1 MSTKPDS
8 VPTGRWAPAAAVSYF
23 SPALLDLEL
32 LRETLT
38 ATVSRAENRDISQL
52 CSRFLTVDIPAEPLD
67 ADRYYL
73 HLAEEVVP
81 YSAPVSSPRCL
92 AHMTSVVPEV
102 LRPIA
107 ELVVSLNQNMVK
119 RDASGVFTLIE
130 RQTLG
135 TLHKLVFD
143 RPADFYTATVQDEAS
158 TLGIMTSGG
167 TVSNITALWIARNRA
182 LPSRPGFAG
191 VEREGMA
198 AALRHYGYTRA
209 VVLGSS
215 LVHYSIEKAVSVL
228 GLGSDSCIKVPLD
241 SSRRVDV
248 DALREALT
256 QCRMR
261 NELVIALVG
270 VAGATDCG
278 SLDRLSELARL
289 AREFSVHFHV
299 DAAWGCALLF
309 SRAHAAKLEGLALAD
324 SVTFDAHKQMHLPL
338 AAGALLLRDPRAAE
352 AIEKRAPYMLQA
364 QSGDLGAHSLEG
376 SRPCSALLMHAALHL
391 IGRCGYE
398 RMIDDSIRNAQ
409 FMAREIERHDELELL
424 AEPETNIVL
433 FRVVPRCWRD
443 AARQG
448 TLTSWQQETI
458 GSINL
463 AAQRRL
469 ARQSDVS
476 VSRTLVDYAV
486 REGRSIPVTAL
497 RAVLSNP
504 HTTEADISLVIKEHV
519 RQAVDLFAM
528 LDRHGRR
535 VSAAPPADA
544 AP

>member
-1 MSTKPDS
+1 MATKPES
-8 VPTGRWAPAAAVSYF
+8 VSTGRRAPAAAVSYP
-23 SPALLDLEL
+23 SPVVLDLEM

-38 ATVSRAENRDISQL
+38 ATVSRAMQENRDISQL
-52 CSRFLTVDIPAEPLD
+52 RSGFLTVDIPAEPVD
-67 ADRYYL
+67 AARYYL
-73 HLAEEVVP
+73 HLAEDVVP

-119 RDASGVFTLIE
+119 RDASGVLTLIE

-135 TLHKLVFD
+135 ALHKLVFD
-143 RPADFYTATVQDEAS
+143 RPADFYTGAVQDDAS
-158 TLGIMTSGG
+158 TLGIITSGG

-215 LVHYSIEKAVSVL
+215 LLHYSIEKAVSVL
-228 GLGSDSCIKVPLD
+228 GLGSDSCIKLPLD
-241 SSRRVDV
+241 SSRRIDV
-248 DALREALT
+248 NALREALA
-256 QCRMR
+256 QCRVR

-278 SLDRLSELARL
+278 SLDRLSDLARL
-289 AREFSVHFHV
+289 AREFGVHFHV

-309 SRAHAAKLEGLALAD
+309 SRAHAPKLEGLTLAD

-338 AAGALLLRDPRAAE
+338 ATGALLLRDPHAAR
-352 AIEKRAPYMLQA
+352 AIEKRAPYMLQE

-391 IGRCGYE
+391 IGRRGYE

-433 FRVVPRCWRD
+433 FRVVPRCWRE
-443 AARQG
+443 AVRRR
-448 TLTSWQQETI
+448 TLTFWQHEII
-458 GSINL
+458 GSINH
-463 AAQRRL
+463 AVQSRL
-469 ARQSDVS
+469 ARKSDVS
-476 VSRTLVDYAV
+476 VSRTIVHYAGA
-486 REGRSIPVTAL
+486 EGESIPVTGL
-497 RAVLSNP
+497 RAVLGNP
-504 HTTEADISLVIKEHV
+504 HTTEADISLVLDEHV
-519 RQAVDLFAM
+519 RLAADLFAT
-528 LDRHGRR
+528 LDRHGRP
-535 VSAAPPADA
+535 VSGAAP
-544 AP
+544 